1 MMRVS
6 LYKHE
11 LETLRALTVD
21 ILRESARHCEATEDV
36 DNPPWEI
43 GPRIFLALA
52 DGLYSRGNW
61 KQVRWED
68 SHAPRYRVEADRGGE
83 HG

>member
-61 KQVRWED
+61 K
-68 SHAPRYRVEADRGGE
+68 VEADRYDE
-83 HG
+83 LRFPTIDVPT